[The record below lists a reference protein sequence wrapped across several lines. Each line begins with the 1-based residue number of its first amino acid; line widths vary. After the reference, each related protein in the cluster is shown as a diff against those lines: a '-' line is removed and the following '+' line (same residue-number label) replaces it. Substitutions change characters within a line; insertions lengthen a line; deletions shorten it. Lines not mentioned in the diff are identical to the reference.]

1 MKSCLQLASILVLA
15 FFSMSFTQPDD
26 GTVRDRK
33 SVIALLDSV
42 ENIMDDDAPYAG
54 SLVKLIDPHSL
65 KTKKLKARYA
75 LLYTAVEYKN
85 YQPFTSDS
93 LIMEAVNYYSKKRN
107 IDYRFLSYYYLG
119 CVYMEL
125 GRMKDASKAL
135 TQADILSDR
144 IENDFWKGLLFARL
158 AFIYRKFNNFNYAEN
173 YSNKAYLC
181 FDNVGKEDYKYKS
194 LLNYALCKMDKNQFK
209 EAVPLF
215 QEIQAWAAE
224 TNDSVFCEEAIYQRF
239 ACYLYLDEI
248 DNATLLY
255 DDYISKHDCII
266 NYVFYYVYLAW
277 YFDQIKDYSKSD
289 FYLDEANKCSI
300 TPADSIYWLYFNSI
314 LTQSRGDVELYLQY
328 HKKYTYLQNEYARNT
343 LLNPILGVQ
352 KEYIYTLAELDAIKA
367 RNRITILVASII
379 IIILIVFS
387 ITVYSRNKRR
397 EFENQISDYIST
409 INELTTQISI
419 NQDKI
424 GNLNAKVREMLRQ
437 QFNSSDYLYTRY
449 YEQIEDSKKAERLYR
464 VVKNQLDGFTTPKN
478 INHIDELLDEA
489 FDGIMTKLTSS
500 GLEIKEKDMLLLRF
514 ALAGFSAKSIA
525 ALLDETHQNINQR
538 KKRVLDKI
546 QNNAPVLMEDLR
558 IALDSK

>member
-33 SVIALLDSV
+33 SVIALMDSV
-42 ENIMDDDAPYAG
+42 ENIMDDDAPYAD
-54 SLVKLIDPHSL
+54 SLVKLIDPHSF

-93 LIMEAVNYYSKKRN
+93 LIMEAVNYYSQKRN

-119 CVYMEL
+119 CVYLEL
-125 GRMKDASKAL
+125 GRIKDASVAL
-135 TQADILSDR
+135 AQAEWLIDR
-144 IENDFWKGLLFARL
+144 IDNDFWKGLLYDRL
-158 AFIYRKFNNFNYAEN
+158 ASVIIVACDYEN
-173 YSNKAYLC
+173 TKEYYSRAISYYERA
-181 FDNVGKEDYKYKS
+181 GKEKHRLYSLFSLGRTLLIENKFHEADSIMKIVEQESAFIDYYDLQTS
-194 LLNYALCKMDKNQFK
+194 CLYNRL
-209 EAVPLF
+209 
-215 QEIQAWAAE
+215 
-224 TNDSVFCEEAIYQRF
+224 
-239 ACYLYLDEI
+239 ACYVFMNETDSATNLIDKHNLEIKESTGSLGYLGMM
-248 DNATLLY
+248 
-255 DDYISKHDCII
+255 S
-266 NYVFYYVYLAW
+266 VYYT
-277 YFDQIKDYSKSD
+277 QIKDISKS
-289 FYLDEANKCSI
+289 
-300 TPADSIYWLYFNSI
+300 
-314 LTQSRGDVELYLQY
+314 ELYLKAASNSINNLTDSIHWYYYNFVLSKSKKQIEEALAYYIIYSNLQMREYLPLLSLPYLGAQY
-328 HKKYTYLQNEYARNT
+328 DHYRD
-343 LLNPILGVQ
+343 V
-352 KEYIYTLAELDAIKA
+352 AEIESVKA
-367 RNRITILVASII
+367 RNKITILVASII

-387 ITVYSRNKRR
+387 VTVYSRNKRR
-397 EFENQISDYIST
+397 EFENQIRDYIST